1 MNNAEQIQM
10 QDEMNR
16 LRREEESRRMM
27 EALMR
32 QKQMQQQQ
40 SMPSGMNPGMA
51 MNAMSGGGGSAAG
64 GSAAG
69 GGAAGGGAAGG
80 GAGGGSALAAAGPW
94 AALAAAIIGN
104 ESMAK
109 KNDKRGRAS
118 GGEYVGD
125 LLTGK
130 VLEQD
135 ASYAGDKIG
144 GPIGKMVEI
153 GGEMGNPEGM
163 LKNAKKALMPWEW
176 F

>member
-16 LRREEESRRMM
+16 LQREEENRRMM

-51 MNAMSGGGGSAAG
+51 MNAMSGGGGGSAAG

-69 GGAAGGGAAGG
+69 GGAAGGGG
-80 GAGGGSALAAAGPW
+80 GGGSALAAAGPW